1 MTGND
6 TNFRRSAA
14 AKIVVAYVRRNHVA
28 TDQIANLISAIYNT
42 LTQLVSPAKE
52 VGERIPAV
60 PIRRSVTRD
69 YVICLDCGWRGQT
82 LGRHLTMRHGLTPDE
97 YRRRWNLASEHAITA
112 PAYSE
117 RRSTLA
123 KRLGLGRRAAS
134 AEAGHTTGAA
144 GA

>member
-1 MTGND
+1 MIGD
-6 TNFRRSAA
+6 ETNFRRSAA

-28 TDQIANLISAIYNT
+28 PDQIANLISTIYNT

-52 VGERIPAV
+52 VVERTPAV

-69 YVICLDCGWRGQT
+69 YVVCLDCGWRGRT
-82 LGRHLTMRHGLTPDE
+82 LGRHLTIRHRLTPEE
-97 YRRRWNLASEHAITA
+97 YRRRWKLPSEHAITA

-117 RRSTLA
+117 HRSTLA
-123 KRLGLGRRAAS
+123 KQLGLGRRAAS
-134 AEAGHTTGAA
+134 AKAGQTTEGA